1 MQLDDVI
8 CNILFNAFNQEIH
21 KNPTA
26 DRLDK
31 HLIFDNPSIVFG
43 KIIGSKKFFDLKI
56 ANFRKKIKKKNSQIK
71 KDFEDKTI
79 LKYTN
84 NNLWEKNSN
93 SRLKLFKFAEE
104 EERKMS
110 SAINRGNKELFFKL
124 AHEGLVTEKFLEAM
138 MSFRTLFEEKKR
150 NNNTTDSMLA
160 VKEMDLGDGEF
171 F

>member
-1 MQLDDVI
+1 MQLDDVL
-8 CNILFNAFNQEIH
+8 CYILFKAFNKEIH

-26 DRLDK
+26 DRLDE

-43 KIIGSKKFFDLKI
+43 KIIGPKKFFDTKI
-56 ANFRKKIKKKNSQIK
+56 SNFRKKIKKKDSQIK
-71 KDFEDKTI
+71 EDFENEKI

-84 NNLWEKNSN
+84 NHLWEKTSN
-93 SRLKLFKFAEE
+93 SKLKLFKFAEE
-104 EERKMS
+104 EERMMS
-110 SAINRGNKELFFKL
+110 SAIDRGNKELFFKL

-138 MSFRTLFEEKKR
+138 MSFRTLFEEKKK